1 MRILHLI
8 DPAAPGGGPCTLKLL
23 AETLTR
29 VGGRH
34 DVLIVGTTD
43 HLALARRCGLKPL
56 GRIRAALN
64 RPGLARAAIRRVLL
78 HRERHGG
85 RYDLIHGWTL
95 SAAASV
101 VRMKPKHPV
110 LASAAAGS
118 RTSGRDLRLIAGR
131 GVPVLAATTATRDR
145 LLGSAYP
152 RDLVTVLPP
161 AVDPASVAME
171 QRRLLRESW
180 GADETTFVV
189 AYFGEPG
196 PTADG
201 AHALLAAARAALTGK
216 DFRIVIE
223 HRAAAPS
230 KHVMLLRAGLADLIV
245 VDDRVAE
252 PWRVAAG
259 LDAACTLHR
268 APRRDDNRSPE
279 LPGPL
284 LWAMA
289 AGVPVIAEHRYA
301 GDWLEEGSTGLV
313 TDTGD
318 SNRTAAR
325 LLDLFDDA
333 ARARRIGA
341 AGKVLVT
348 QRFAPERFADR
359 IAAAW
364 EGIAGRRGIRQDQH
378 IPDVVTVT
386 RHATDVAAHASPGRG
401 PPQADAKHG
410 TTGDH

>member
-29 VGGRH
+29 VAGRH

-43 HLALARRCGLKPL
+43 HIALARRCGLAPL
-56 GRIRAALN
+56 GRIRAPLN
-64 RPGLARAAIRRVLL
+64 RPTLARAAIARVLR
-78 HRERHGG
+78 HREDRGG
-85 RYDLIHGWTL
+85 QYDLIHAWTT
-95 SAAASV
+95 SAAAAA
-101 VRMKPKHPV
+101 VRVTPRRPV

-118 RTSGRDLRLIAGR
+118 RIMGRDLRLIARR
-131 GVPVLAATTATRDR
+131 GVPVLAATTDTRDG
-145 LLGSAYP
+145 LLEAGYRP
-152 RDLVTVLPP
+152 DLVTVVPP

-171 QRRLLRESW
+171 QRRLVRASW
-180 GADETTFVV
+180 GAGETTFVV
-189 AYFGEPG
+189 AHLGEPG

-201 AHALLAAARAALTGK
+201 EHTLLAAARAALTGK
-216 DFRIVIE
+216 DFRIVIQ

-245 VDDRVAE
+245 VDERVWE
-252 PWRVAAG
+252 PWRVVAG

-268 APRRDDNRSPE
+268 PPRRDDGRSPE

-289 AGVPVIAEHRYA
+289 AGVPVIAEQRDA
-301 GDWLEEGSTGLV
+301 GDWLVEGSTGLV

-333 ARARRIGA
+333 AFARRVGA
-341 AGKVLVT
+341 AGKALVA
-348 QRFAPERFADR
+348 QRFAPDAFARR

-364 EGIAGRRGIRQDQH
+364 EA
-378 IPDVVTVT
+378 
-386 RHATDVAAHASPGRG
+386 AAVAEAAR
-401 PPQADAKHG
+401 PPLQSCIDSQSSGAVKLPLPRSDR
-410 TTGDH
+410 TTSSTGCQVP

>member
-43 HLALARRCGLKPL
+43 HVALARRCGLKPL
-56 GRIRAALN
+56 GRIRAPLN
-64 RPGLARAAIRRVLL
+64 RPALARSAIRRVLL

-85 RYDLIHGWTL
+85 RYDLIHAWTL
-95 SAAASV
+95 SAAVSV
-101 VRMKPKHPV
+101 ARMMLKRPV

-118 RTSGRDLRLIAGR
+118 RIVGRDVRVLARR

-145 LLGSAYP
+145 LLGAGYP
-152 RDLVTVLPP
+152 PDLVAVVPP
-161 AVDPASVAME
+161 AVDPASIAME
-171 QRRLLRESW
+171 QRRLIRESW

-189 AYFGEPG
+189 AHLGEPG
-196 PTADG
+196 PTTDG
-201 AHALLAAARAALTGK
+201 EHALLAAARAALTGK
-216 DFRIVIE
+216 DFRIIIQ
-223 HRAAAPS
+223 HRAATPA
-230 KHVMLLRAGLADLIV
+230 KHVMLLRAGLSDLIV
-245 VDDRVAE
+245 VDERVAE

-259 LDAACTLHR
+259 FDAACTLYR
-268 APRRDDNRSPE
+268 PPRRDRSRSPQ

-289 AGVPVIAEHRYA
+289 AGVPVIAEQRDA
-301 GDWLEEGSTGLV
+301 GDWLVEGSTGLV

-333 ARARRIGA
+333 AFARRVGA
-341 AGKVLVT
+341 AGKALVA
-348 QRFAPERFADR
+348 QRFAPDAFARR

-364 EGIAGRRGIRQDQH
+364 EA
-378 IPDVVTVT
+378 
-386 RHATDVAAHASPGRG
+386 AAVAEAAR
-401 PPQADAKHG
+401 PPLQSCIDSQSSGADKLPLPRSDRTTS
-410 TTGDH
+410 TTGCQVP